1 MAGNFNQVLLMGNL
15 TRDVELKYTPSNQAI
30 ANIGLAINRRYTTA
44 QGEKKEDT
52 TFVDCEAWGKTAETM
67 AKYLSKGRPV
77 FITGRLKLDQW
88 EDKNGGGKRSKLKV
102 VVEEFQFIDS
112 GGGGA
117 AGGSGGGGANRSADY
132 DNDGGAPAPRVQTR
146 PQGRPA
152 QHAAPEINEEDIP
165 F

>member
-44 QGEKKEDT
+44 QGEKKEET

-67 AKYLSKGRPV
+67 AKYLTKGRPV
-77 FITGRLKLDQW
+77 FVTGRLKLDQW
-88 EDKNGGGKRSKLKV
+88 NDKTDGSKRSKLKV

-112 GGGGA
+112 GGGQGRA
-117 AGGSGGGGANRSADY
+117 AGGGQHDDAES
-132 DNDGGAPAPRVQTR
+132 DGPAPAPRVQTR
-146 PQGRPA
+146 APRPA
-152 QHAAPEINEEDIP
+152 QPAAPEISEDDIP